1 MSIFNKFKN
10 HDQWDDDDQ
19 ESGKKVAMF
28 GGVALTTVLLIVV
41 AVVGVKCTYR
51 IGPGFAGVM
60 YNMDG
65 GVEDDTLGQGWHIV
79 SPWKSVI
86 EYPVSTETVYYTKNN
101 VDGKDEDKEDDK
113 SINVNTKDG
122 KQVNCDVTYAYH
134 MNQETLPDLF
144 TQFRGRKYTDI
155 ESSIMKND
163 MYQAVNEVT
172 SQYTLMELVGDKRP
186 QINAEIF
193 KKFSEALDREG
204 IVLETFNLSD
214 VRPDDATKEAIQN
227 VVNAQ
232 NALAQSKIDKEKAE
246 IEAEQARV
254 TAKGKADALIIEA
267 EGQAQANE
275 KLQQT
280 LTSTVIQ
287 QHMIEKWDGKLSQ
300 FNGGGNSSFL
310 FNVSQ

>member
-65 GVEDDTLGQGWHIV
+65 GVEDATLGQGWHIV

-101 VDGKDEDKEDDK
+101 VDGKDEDKQDDK

-204 IVLETFNLSD
+204 IILETFNLSD

>member
-1 MSIFNKFKN
+1 MSVFDKFKN
-10 HDQWDDDDQ
+10 QDKWDDDQ

-28 GGVALTTVLLIVV
+28 SGVAITTVLLIVV

>member
-1 MSIFNKFKN
+1 MFWKSKN
-10 HDQWDDDDQ
+10 EWEDDF
-19 ESGKKVAMF
+19 ENSNSKKKVALF
-28 GGVALTTVLLIVV
+28 SGAAITTICLIVV
-41 AVVGVKCTYR
+41 AVIGIKCAYR
-51 IGPGFAGVM
+51 IGPGFAGVI

-101 VDGKDEDKEDDK
+101 VDGEDKDKKDDN

-134 MNQETLPDLF
+134 MNQDTLPELF

-193 KKFSEALDREG
+193 KKFFEALDREG

>member
-1 MSIFNKFKN
+1 MSVFDKFKN
-10 HDQWDDDDQ
+10 QDKWDDDQ

-28 GGVALTTVLLIVV
+28 SGVAITTVLLIAAA
-41 AVVGVKCTYR
+41 AVGFKCTYR

-134 MNQETLPDLF
+134 MNQDTLPELF